1 MKKINGFK
9 FLKWG
14 LYLLFF
20 LGMVFYVVSF
30 FLLNS
35 EGFWQ
40 ELIFSVSLAG
50 LIGIGTNTIA
60 IEMLF
65 HPIKK
70 SFFGRQGILPAN
82 KESIA
87 ESLASTVREKIIN
100 ETTIANYINDENK
113 IKEISDKIVVF
124 LENWI
129 KVPENQEEI
138 RGVLES
144 VIKGETKEKI
154 FEKFSDFLKELL
166 VNYFSSENISF
177 SKMFKRARMFF
188 REKREE
194 NDPLFEKVV
203 LFMKDIIIE
212 LVSENSD
219 KISEFINK
227 IIDDFISSK
236 SVFSNIILSVGRS
249 LFINEESVR
258 GFVEENL
265 NKKEKFEMMGNLVEE
280 FLPELDRILEERE
293 NKEKL
298 AEIYEILKAKLF
310 YYLKEQELIKFVKT
324 IEKKLEEIIEDSEKF
339 EEFFKKINSSL
350 VIILRKIF
358 FYINYIKKIAD
369 TERLKN
375 FLEKLKVGEF
385 FYNIVKTNILSQDM
399 EEFEKMMK
407 KIMGDNLA
415 YIEVIGGVLGGFIGL
430 GLFYKP
436 VLLIFPLFL
445 VFFLSIELVLT
456 KIIKKDSD
464 FES

>member
-236 SVFSNIILSVGRS
+236 GVFSNIILSVGRS

-324 IEKKLEEIIEDSEKF
+324 IEKKLEEIIENSEKF

-350 VIILRKIF
+350 VIILRKISF
-358 FYINYIKKIAD
+358 YIKKIAD
-369 TERLKN
+369 AERLKN
-375 FLEKLKVGEF
+375 FLEKSKVGEIV
-385 FYNIVKTNILSQDM
+385 YNIVKTNILSQDM

>member
-20 LGMVFYVVSF
+20 LGMVFYVVSV

-236 SVFSNIILSVGRS
+236 GVFSNIILSVGRS

-258 GFVEENL
+258 GFVEKNL

-324 IEKKLEEIIEDSEKF
+324 IEKKLEEIIENSEKF

-350 VIILRKIF
+350 VIILRKISF
-358 FYINYIKKIAD
+358 YIKKIAD
-369 TERLKN
+369 AERLKN
-375 FLEKLKVGEF
+375 FLEKSKVGEIV
-385 FYNIVKTNILSQDM
+385 YNIVKTNILSQDM

-464 FES
+464 FEG